1 MDLTKIKSAI
11 LNQLTDTNSLYS
23 LKLQNHIYG
32 CFIIMED
39 LAQGGVTLSDTIL
52 STTKYKFDLVK
63 HFHMIGIRFGFI
75 MDTQLLLDK
84 FNSDYQD
91 TWIEIFK
98 HVYLTKDLVLVDKME
113 DCIIELVETTF
124 VRPQDDAFF
133 LHALETGSLPQEW
146 IEKVL
151 NLIRPMG
158 ILNAHWPPAAEPS
171 EGICRVGAKPHT
183 LPVSND
189 QRSNIDENKPVIT
202 NTSST
207 AITAVHAVIDSYL
220 TNMPTEKA
228 DSDEEVTVSAIT
240 KALVEK
246 PVIRTRRR
254 LTTTRRTHVKTD
266 TKKKTRRH
274 TAK

>member
-39 LAQGGVTLSDTIL
+39 LAHVGITLSDMVL

-63 HFHMIGIRFGFI
+63 QFHMIGMRFGFF

-91 TWIEIFK
+91 AWIDIFK
-98 HVYLTKDLVLVDKME
+98 HVYLTKDLELVDKIE
-113 DCIIELVETTF
+113 DCIIEFVETTF

-151 NLIRPMG
+151 NLI
-158 ILNAHWPPAAEPS
+158 
-171 EGICRVGAKPHT
+171 
-183 LPVSND
+183 
-189 QRSNIDENKPVIT
+189 NIDENKPVIT

-207 AITAVHAVIDSYL
+207 GITAIHAVIDSYL

-228 DSDEEVTVSAIT
+228 DSDEEVTISAIT